1 MSKGVFEVEGSKSPK
16 ITKNGMCTCKLHITK
31 SSMELDNRRFVL
43 IQTRLPDEMLLK
55 VLGFWRATTSTGVP
69 L

>member
-1 MSKGVFEVEGSKSPK
+1 
-16 ITKNGMCTCKLHITK
+16 MCTCKLHITK